1 MARGGRRPGAGRKPK
16 NGGIVLRHPS
26 AGAVP
31 VPVPPGPVLPPAGLD
46 PEALEVWNER
56 APYAIARQTL
66 DQSSAPGFARYCELV
81 VLERHEAKSTGRG
94 GPNHIKILNYLEKA
108 ERSFSSY
115 PIGRPMPQIAGA
127 AEQQPTSKLGRFR

>member
-16 NGGIVLRHPS
+16 NGGILLRHPA
-26 AGAVP
+26 AGAVQ
-31 VPVPPGPVLPPAGLD
+31 VPVPPAPVLPPAGLD
-46 PEALEVWNER
+46 PEALEVWKER

-81 VLERHEAKSTGRG
+81 VLERHEAKSSGRG
-94 GPNHIKILNYLEKA
+94 GSNHRGILNLLKDA
-108 ERSFSSY
+108 ERSYSTW

-127 AEQQPTSKLGRFR
+127 DVAQPTSKLGRFR